1 MKVKRIMLA
10 LILVIVFTCLSAFN
24 HSFKNRVSRFDL
36 GVMINQILETTL
48 PDITAETRPFS
59 DLSESEMKKI
69 RIVTALRIMNGFPQN
84 EFRPSLPLRNH
95 EVLHYLH
102 RTWQVLQAS
111 APRNKITARLALSVG
126 FGRNLF
132 YRNLGSSY
140 SIFSGT
146 ARAGDYAGQELL
158 ERVKHLLRFES
169 TSGEL
174 RILVEDA
181 LTGNPVKD
189 AFVGIDSQ
197 ARAADSYGEITVA
210 GLADHDGEIG
220 IIVSA
225 PGYHSLKFKRNL
237 LQKNTLR
244 IKLRPVKSRI
254 LIKAFSRKTGEEIK
268 NFRVQLNDGAIVATD
283 QGEVVLKPEFCGYHE
298 IKVLGQNREV
308 FKKNVYAAAETIEI
322 NARL

>member
-1 MKVKRIMLA
+1 MKFKKILLA
-10 LILVIVFTCLSAFN
+10 LVLLIIFTCLSAFN
-24 HSFKNRVSRFDL
+24 HSFKNRVSRYDL
-36 GVMINQILETTL
+36 GVMINQILEKAL
-48 PDITAETRPFS
+48 PDIAAETKTFS
-59 DLSESEMKKI
+59 DLSESELERI
-69 RIVTALRIMNGFPQN
+69 RIVTSLRVMNGFPQN
-84 EFRPSLPLRNH
+84 EFKPSLPLRNH

-102 RTWQVLQAS
+102 RAWQVLQAS
-111 APRNKITARLALSVG
+111 APGSQAAARLALSVG

-140 SIFSGT
+140 SIFPGN
-146 ARAGDYAGQELL
+146 ARAGDFADQELL
-158 ERVKHLLRFES
+158 ERVKQLLEIES
-169 TSGEL
+169 RPGDL
-174 RILVEDA
+174 RIIVEDA

-189 AFVGIDSQ
+189 AFVGIESQ
-197 ARAADSYGEITVA
+197 ACAADSYGEIAVA
-210 GLADHDGEIG
+210 GLANHDGEIG

-254 LIKAFSRKTGEEIK
+254 LIKAFSRKTGEEIRT
-268 NFRVQLNDGAIVATD
+268 FRVQLNDGAIVATD

-298 IKVLGQNREV
+298 VKVLGQNREV

>member
-1 MKVKRIMLA
+1 MKLKKFLLA
-10 LILVIVFTCLSAFN
+10 LILIIVLTGLSAFN
-24 HSFKNRVSRFDL
+24 HSFKNLVSRYDL

-48 PDITAETRPFS
+48 PDLNAETRIFA
-59 DLSESEMKKI
+59 DLSESEMEKI
-69 RIVTALRIMNGFPQN
+69 RIVTSLRVMNGFPQN

-102 RTWQVLQAS
+102 RAWQVLQAN
-111 APRNKITARLALSVG
+111 APENQVTARLALSVG

-140 SIFSGT
+140 SIFSAN
-146 ARAGDYAGQELL
+146 ARAGDFAGQEIL
-158 ERVKHLLRFES
+158 ERVKQLLKIEPA
-169 TSGEL
+169 SGEL
-174 RILVEDA
+174 RIVVEDA

-189 AFVGIDSQ
+189 AFVGINSQ
-197 ARAADSYGEITVA
+197 ACAADSYGEIKVA
-210 GLADHDGEIG
+210 GLANHDGEIG

-225 PGYHSLKFKRNL
+225 PGYHSLKFKRNF

-268 NFRVQLNDGAIVATD
+268 TFRVQLNDGAIVATD
-283 QGEVVLKPEFCGYHE
+283 QGEVILKPEFCGYHE